1 MPSTRLNQASGGYS
15 CAQRRPLRALAHT
28 LRLFDPSQFA
38 MIVDDDTW
46 VNINYLKLG
55 SPFSNYMSTVL
66 SKSAFVV
73 GEMTRGKKITS
84 HGFFYGGAG
93 YVFGKAVLNR
103 LTAHK
108 VMGPVAWMA
117 PRSKPDQT
125 SHLQMLT
132 QTIKLSNHSCP
143 RDSQTGQDTCLV
155 KLHGKWEDASQESF
169 GYGEG
174 VYAELNEDTTMVD
187 VCMNIMAEEHSCYH
201 SDHALTRC
209 IVHGIYATPLD
220 QWCGG
225 NAPLSPPE
233 LPVPPSDKGGPA
245 IGMCMQVD
253 EKCLPDVHL
262 TCHHWMP
269 DPKDYTQPI
278 PAKNDLDKYEK

>member
-55 SPFSNYMSTVL
+55 SPFSNYMSTVM
-66 SKSAFVV
+66 SKSALVV

-84 HGFFYGGAG
+84 HGLFYGGAG

-125 SHLQMLT
+125 AHLQMLT
-132 QTIKLSNHSCP
+132 QAIKLSNHSCP
-143 RDSQTGQDTCLV
+143 RDRQTGEDTCLV
-155 KLHGKWEDASQESF
+155 KLHGRW
-169 GYGEG
+169 
-174 VYAELNEDTTMVD
+174 
-187 VCMNIMAEEHSCYH
+187 
-201 SDHALTRC
+201 
-209 IVHGIYATPLD
+209 
-220 QWCGG
+220 
-225 NAPLSPPE
+225 
-233 LPVPPSDKGGPA
+233 
-245 IGMCMQVD
+245 
-253 EKCLPDVHL
+253 
-262 TCHHWMP
+262 
-269 DPKDYTQPI
+269 
-278 PAKNDLDKYEK
+278 